1 MGGNFFGIGFGELL
15 FLAILA
21 LLIFGPKRLPEIGR
35 AVGRFLREF
44 RQATS
49 GLDREVR
56 EWMDLA
62 GERPAAPSTPGDLLP
77 SPEEK
82 KTPPEVGPAPPT
94 RPG

>member
-15 FLAILA
+15 FLAVLA

-44 RQATS
+44 CQATR
-49 GLDREVR
+49 GIDQEMR
-56 EWMDLA
+56 EWMGLT
-62 GERPAAPSTPGDLLP
+62 EEHPAAPATPGDLP
-77 SPEEK
+77 PPKEK
-82 KTPPEVGPAPPT
+82 EPLPEVGPSPPT